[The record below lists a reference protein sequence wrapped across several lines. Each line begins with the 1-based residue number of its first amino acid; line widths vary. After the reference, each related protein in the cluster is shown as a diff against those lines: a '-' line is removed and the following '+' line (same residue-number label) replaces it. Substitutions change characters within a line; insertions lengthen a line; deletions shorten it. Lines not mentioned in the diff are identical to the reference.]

1 MFLGKFVFIDLSIL
15 FGCSIII
22 EQISKLSIQI
32 EISKVQKK
40 SLMKKL
46 IKFIKFQKKTNK
58 RFSNR
63 GKLYKIVIKEKLCI
77 YFKNNI
83 F

>member
-1 MFLGKFVFIDLSIL
+1 
-15 FGCSIII
+15 
-22 EQISKLSIQI
+22 
-32 EISKVQKK
+32 
-40 SLMKKL
+40 MKKL

-77 YFKNNI
+77 YFKDNI
-83 F
+83 FLKRGSREKWGIIKKLF